1 MILDHPHDDNADT
14 NNLAAGIAYDQLL
27 RCVHCGLCTS
37 SCPTYLET
45 GDENNGPR
53 GRIQLIRLVAD
64 GQAELTGRMER
75 HLELCLDCRA
85 CESVCPSGVQY
96 GRLIEP
102 FRRAVE
108 EHDTRVEKRWDLFR
122 RWVLLGLF
130 PHADRLRHVLGPMRL
145 MQRLGVMAAIE
156 RLGLLKILPG
166 KLGRLAAMLPPP
178 ARPGPRLPKFLPA
191 VGRKRAR
198 VAFFVGCVA
207 DAMFRPVHWAT
218 VRVLQQN
225 GCDVFVP
232 PGQECCGAIHL
243 HNGDAPGARLLAD
256 ANLRAFELDRYDAI
270 LVNHGGCGAMLKE
283 YGLHWHDGLQPH
295 RARFAGMVKD
305 VHEFL
310 DSLGIVPFDGR
321 IEAVATYH
329 DSCHLA
335 HAQRVASAPRR
346 LLAKVPGLE
355 LRELPEAGVCCGAAG
370 TYNLTEPEMSDRL
383 SRRKLDNIVRTG
395 AQVVLTANAGCLLQI
410 EREARQARLPLR
422 VMHPMELMDL
432 SYRREKLK

>member
-1 MILDHPHDDNADT
+1 MNAHDDNAET
-14 NNLAAGIAYDQLL
+14 NNLTAGIAFDQLL

-53 GRIQLIRLVAD
+53 GRIHLIRMVAD
-64 GQAELTGRMER
+64 KQTGLTGRMER

-85 CESVCPSGVQY
+85 CESACPSGVQY

-102 FRRAVE
+102 FRRAIE
-108 EHDTRVEKRWDLFR
+108 ERDTRVEKHWDLFR
-122 RWVLLGLF
+122 SWVLLGLF
-130 PHADRLRHVLGPMRL
+130 PHADRLRRVLGPMRL
-145 MQRLGVMAAIE
+145 MQRLGLMTAVE
-156 RLGLLKILPG
+156 RLGLLRILPG
-166 KLGRLAAMLPPP
+166 RLGRLAAMLPPP

-191 VGRKRAR
+191 VGRRRAR

-243 HNGDAPGARLLAD
+243 HNGESPEARRMAD
-256 ANLRAFELDRYDAI
+256 ANLRAFELDRYDAVI
-270 LVNHGGCGAMLKE
+270 VNHGGCGAMLKE
-283 YGLHWHDGLQPH
+283 YGLHWRDGLQPH
-295 RARFAGMVKD
+295 RARFAEKVKD

-310 DSLGIVPFDGR
+310 DALGIVPFDGR

-335 HAQRVASAPRR
+335 HAQRVAAAPRR

-355 LRELPEAGVCCGAAG
+355 LRELPEAGICCGAAG

-395 AQVVLTANAGCLLQI
+395 ARIVLTANAGCLLQI
-410 EREARQARLPLR
+410 EREARQRRLPLR
-422 VMHPMELMDL
+422 IMHPMEVMDL
-432 SYRREKLK
+432 SYRREKLG